1 MSQPTPGDV
10 HVNQNLGN
18 VSIAH
23 FQSAESFVA
32 NRAGHIIPV
41 KKQTDLIPRFKK
53 GEMFRDVEALRGP
66 GTESHG
72 VGYELDTA
80 LTYYAKVRGWH
91 HDITEETRA
100 NSDDWLDQ
108 DKVATRLVTNKY
120 LLRNDRLFVANLMTN
135 ATAGWDIKM
144 AGVAT
149 GAYVA
154 DTNVVHFNDHTSANA
169 NPIYEVRRVI
179 TRAQLANGGFRLKH
193 GIMTRPVWDAL
204 ALHPDFVGLIS
215 GGATA
220 AAPSLVQRQLVAQA
234 FELDEL
240 LVMEGVYDTAA
251 QGAAW
256 SPGWIGGN
264 SLLLY
269 HKPMAPAREVP
280 SAFYGFAWNGMSG
293 MSNVGTRIK
302 KFPMAHLNAERVE
315 IDAAIDWK
323 LTGAD
328 MGVLL
333 YDLLG

>member
-1 MSQPTPGDV
+1 MSPTPGDV
-10 HVNQNLGN
+10 HVNQNLTN

-23 FQSAESFVA
+23 FQSAENFVA

-41 KKQTDLIPRFKK
+41 KKQTDLIPRFAK
-53 GEMFRDVEALRGP
+53 GEMFRDAEALRAP
-66 GTESHG
+66 GAESHG
-72 VGYELDTA
+72 VGYELDSA

-91 HDITEETRA
+91 HDITGQVRA
-100 NSDDWLDQ
+100 NSDDWINQ
-108 DKVATRLVTNKY
+108 DRTATRLVTNKG
-120 LLRNDRLFVANLMTN
+120 LLRSDRMFVANLMTN
-135 ATAGWDIKM
+135 TTAAWDIKM

-149 GAYVA
+149 GSYSA
-154 DTNVVHFNDHTSANA
+154 DTNVVHFNDHASSNA

-193 GIMTRPVWDAL
+193 GVMTRPVWDAL

-240 LVMEGVYDTAA
+240 LVMEGVHDTAA
-251 QGAAW
+251 QGATW
-256 SPGWIGGN
+256 SPAWIGGN

-269 HKPMAPAREVP
+269 YKPMAPALEEP
-280 SAFYGFAWNGMSG
+280 SAFYGFAWTGMTG

-302 KFPMAHLNAERVE
+302 KFPMTHLDSERVE
-315 IDAAIDWK
+315 LDQALDWK
-323 LTGAD
+323 MTGAD

-333 YDLLG
+333 YDLLA